1 MIREAVITT
10 VSSSGA
16 VHITPLGYRVR
27 DGVVVLAPFVPS
39 RTLENLRLTP
49 RAVLNF
55 VDDVRVIAGCLTGR
69 RTWPTE
75 ASTKVGVPRLRAAL
89 AHWELEVSAVHE
101 HRERPEFLCRVVEE
115 TVHRPF
121 LGFNRAQA
129 AVVELAILVSRLDWL
144 APSNVASELT
154 YLQRAV
160 DKTAGDAEREAW
172 AWLVAAVRSHP
183 RHANAASV
191 TPA

>member
-10 VSSSGA
+10 VSSAGE

-27 DGVVVLAPFVPS
+27 DGLVVLAPFVPS

-69 RTWPTE
+69 RTWPIE
-75 ASTKVGVPRLRAAL
+75 ASTKAGVPRLRAAL
-89 AHWELEVSAVHE
+89 AHWELEVSEVRE
-101 HRERPEFLCRVVEE
+101 HCERPEFHCRVAEE
-115 TVHRPF
+115 AMHRPF

-144 APSNVASELT
+144 VPSKVASDLA
-154 YLQRAV
+154 YLQTAV
-160 DKTAGDAEREAW
+160 DKTAGDDEREAW
-172 AWLVAAVRSHP
+172 AWLVAAVRTHP
-183 RHANAASV
+183 RHAIVASV
-191 TPA
+191 TGT